1 MEEKMSK
8 NVLIIIIAVFVL
20 LMGMMGGGFFLLWS
34 QMSATVAQVQQQN
47 TDEDAQEAEEEIVQ
61 EEATIGPLYRLD
73 TLIVNLA
80 DHGGKRY
87 LRVTME
93 LELKP
98 GEDIESEEL
107 VEEIEMRMPQL
118 RDTILMIL
126 PTKQYADI
134 STTPGKTA
142 LRDEVMAKLNSFLKK
157 GQISKIYFT
166 EFVVQ

>member
-1 MEEKMSK
+1 MSK
-8 NVLIIIIAVFVL
+8 KVIIIIIAVFVL

-34 QMSATVAQVQQQN
+34 QMSASIAQVQRQN
-47 TDEDAQEAEEEIVQ
+47 GGEEEAAEEEAVQ
-61 EEATIGPLYRLD
+61 EEAKMGPLYRMD

-98 GEDIESEEL
+98 NEEIDGAEV

-126 PTKQYADI
+126 PTKQYAEI
-134 STTPGKTA
+134 STTPGKIA
-142 LRDEVMAKLNSFLKK
+142 LRDEILAKLNTFLKK
-157 GQISKIYFT
+157 GQIEKIYFT

>member
-1 MEEKMSK
+1 MSK
-8 NVLIIIIAVFVL
+8 KLIIIIIAVFVL
-20 LMGMMGGGFFLLWS
+20 LLGMMGAGFFLLWT
-34 QMSATVAQVQQQN
+34 QMSATMAQVQMQQN
-47 TDEDAQEAEEEIVQ
+47 GKDGEAEDAAAEEES
-61 EEATIGPLYRLD
+61 TIGPLYRLD

-93 LELKP
+93 FEFKP
-98 GEDIESEEL
+98 NEEVEASE
-107 VEEIEMRMPQL
+107 VIEEIEMRMPQL

-134 STTPGKTA
+134 STTPGKVA
-142 LRDEVMAKLNSFLKK
+142 LRDEIMAKLNTFLKK
-157 GQISKIYFT
+157 GQISTIYFT